1 MGGLKLR
8 VECCHC
14 HNTLRFAVVKTSTVL
29 RAISD
34 EDGEEHV
41 AAALSSMSNPD
52 VSNQCGMLLRVECCY
67 CGRTL
72 KVELKTSIFLQQ
84 VMPDEDEEWEE
95 DQQQQLL
102 QLQQQDLGRQ
112 QNQQQQHSK
121 QQQGPQ

>member
-41 AAALSSMSNPD
+41 VATVSSMSNPD
-52 VSNQCGMLLRVECCY
+52 VLNQSGMLLRVECCY

-102 QLQQQDLGRQ
+102 QLQQHDLVQ
-112 QNQQQQHSK
+112 QQLQQQPMQQQQQW
-121 QQQGPQ
+121 QQ